1 MRTQESKD
9 RLMDMLQMRL
19 DGSTIQQIADKYGVT
34 KQCVQQQLSIIAG
47 NAKPRP
53 RGIDERVIY
62 PNLAKWI
69 VDNRIAKY
77 KLSEMIDMKSKCTD
91 SIRKKLYGERDFT
104 ITEIKKLIEIT
115 GYTFE
120 YIFAEKENNQTE

>member
-77 KLSEMIDMKSKCTD
+77 KLSEMIGMKIKCTD

-104 ITEIKKLIEIT
+104 ITEIKKIIEIT